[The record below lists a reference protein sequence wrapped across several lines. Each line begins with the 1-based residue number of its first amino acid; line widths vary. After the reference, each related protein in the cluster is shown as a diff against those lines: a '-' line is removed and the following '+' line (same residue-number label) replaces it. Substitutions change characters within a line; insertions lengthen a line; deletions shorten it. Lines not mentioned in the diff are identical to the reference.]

1 MTPTA
6 ALEFRDLMCNL
17 LEREMFTTQ
26 RVVAALPAH
35 GHDYRIDAKSRS
47 AEELAWHLV
56 SSQIWFLNSIAEL
69 KFDPERRPGKPPE
82 TLPMITAW
90 FSERTQPTLEKIRA
104 MTAKQ
109 LLTELEFRGAFS
121 LPAVEFLLFA
131 HNHAVHH
138 RGQLSMYLRPLGA
151 RVPSI
156 YGPSGDEAMPKPQ

>member
-35 GHDYRIDAKSRS
+35 GHEYRLDGKTRS

-69 KFDPERRPGKPPE
+69 KFDAERRPNKPPE
-82 TLPMITAW
+82 TMPMMTAW
-90 FSERTQPTLEKIRA
+90 FAERTQPTLEKIRA
-104 MTAKQ
+104 MTAHQ
-109 LLTELEFRGAFS
+109 LLTELEFRAA
-121 LPAVEFLLFA
+121 LRMPAVEWLLFA

-156 YGPSGDEAMPKPQ
+156 YGPSGDEAPPKP